1 MSLVRVQ
8 QLVGSRSDGYCTGRV
23 EIYHNGEWGTV
34 CDDGWDNNDANV
46 VCKQLGCGPPF
57 IVHASAYFGEGT
69 GKIWLDD
76 VGCSGNEKSLS
87 ECYHR
92 GFGTHNCE
100 HVEDAGVTCYR
111 KSVFLKQI
119 WLVPASCCSHTYVK
133 SIKQHMLIS
142 FCYLLIAQQILPFQ
156 SCNGYVHLYHNWGW
170 SVLSYNGFDMN
181 AANVAC
187 RQMGC
192 GPAISLSGYS
202 SGSTLL
208 PDLSCSGSEFSLME
222 CQHSNSWT
230 YQYGYYAYVYC
241 SVRLTGPSWC
251 AGRVEIYYNAAWQTV
266 CDDGWDLNDAQV
278 VCSQLN
284 CGVAVAAPHS
294 AYFGKGRDKILLD
307 DVACMGN
314 ETHLTRCSHRGYL
327 DHNCSHSQ
335 DAGVICSA
343 GLSRLIGPSRC
354 SGRVEI
360 FNNGSWGTVCNNSWD
375 INEARV
381 ICRQLGCGTSL
392 SVLHFGEGIG
402 EINEVTCTGS
412 ERYLPECSYSRDG
425 AQNCNHSQDAG
436 VICSGNVFFLLNVL
450 VKTCSN

>member
-1 MSLVRVQ
+1 MFSKLFWCNVVR
-8 QLVGSRSDGYCTGRV
+8 LVGSRSDGYCTGRV

-111 KSVFLKQI
+111 K
-119 WLVPASCCSHTYVK
+119 
-133 SIKQHMLIS
+133 
-142 FCYLLIAQQILPFQ
+142 
-156 SCNGYVHLYHNWGW
+156 
-170 SVLSYNGFDMN
+170 
-181 AANVAC
+181 
-187 RQMGC
+187 
-192 GPAISLSGYS
+192 
-202 SGSTLL
+202 
-208 PDLSCSGSEFSLME
+208 
-222 CQHSNSWT
+222 
-230 YQYGYYAYVYC
+230 YYP
-241 SVRLTGPSWC
+241 VRLTGPSWC

-335 DAGVICSA
+335 DAGVICSGEKMFSTNTEASFLFRCFTVTSKILLFNNAIEQKNQSNCLYMFYYVLFFPFSICLLIVPHAFIA

>member
-1 MSLVRVQ
+1 CFQSFSGVLLLCNVVR
-8 QLVGSRSDGYCTGRV
+8 LVGSRSDGYCTGRV

-100 HVEDAGVTCYR
+100 HVEDAGVTCYHY
-111 KSVFLKQI
+111 
-119 WLVPASCCSHTYVK
+119 P
-133 SIKQHMLIS
+133 
-142 FCYLLIAQQILPFQ
+142 
-156 SCNGYVHLYHNWGW
+156 
-170 SVLSYNGFDMN
+170 
-181 AANVAC
+181 
-187 RQMGC
+187 
-192 GPAISLSGYS
+192 
-202 SGSTLL
+202 
-208 PDLSCSGSEFSLME
+208 
-222 CQHSNSWT
+222 
-230 YQYGYYAYVYC
+230 
-241 SVRLTGPSWC
+241 VRLTGPSWC

-335 DAGVICSA
+335 DAGVICS
-343 GLSRLIGPSRC
+343 GEKIICLLIVLIGPSRC